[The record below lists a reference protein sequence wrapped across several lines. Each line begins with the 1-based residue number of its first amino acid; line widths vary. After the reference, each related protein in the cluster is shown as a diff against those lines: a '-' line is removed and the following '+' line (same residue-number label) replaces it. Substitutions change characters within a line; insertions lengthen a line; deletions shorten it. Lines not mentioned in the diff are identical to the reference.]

1 MKELHRIHR
10 CAELPQAG
18 SFAHVG
24 TREELLATLGFCSL
38 EDIHIEPD
46 DRVVDCLCIHCADR
60 ADTGAEEDDYPQQSS
75 IVLMGGS
82 R

>member
-1 MKELHRIHR
+1 MKELQRIHR
-10 CAELPQAG
+10 CAELPQTG

-24 TREELLATLGFCSL
+24 TKEELLAALGFCSL

-46 DRVVDCLCIHCADR
+46 DRVVDSLCIHRADR
-60 ADTGAEEDDYPQQSS
+60 ADTRSEEDDYPQQPS
-75 IVLMGGS
+75 IVLMGGA